1 MFSGKKVLVVTT
13 TDNMIWQFLLPHI
26 KYLEDCGNT
35 VECACNET
43 GFWFKEMEN
52 NGINIKLHKVEFPR
66 NPLSTKLLKSR
77 KQLFSLVKENKY
89 DLIICHQPVGGVMG
103 RMAGHKFNIPVIY
116 VAHGFHFYKG
126 CPKKNLLYKCIEKHY
141 SKYTDALVTM
151 NEEDYQSALKF
162 KAKKV
167 YKINGIGVDL
177 EKYRRDESF
186 DCDTL
191 RKEFGISENDFVI
204 ISVAELIKRKNAI
217 TLIKAV
223 ERLKNSNIILLLC
236 GRGVLQEEL
245 QQYVDEHKLSDR
257 VKFLGY
263 RKDVLHCIQISNCL
277 ALASFHEGLPRC
289 IMEAMVQGKPLV
301 CSNIRGSKDLVGSDG
316 GILVEPL
323 DVDGFVDAFK
333 KLSTDQNLC
342 DIYGK
347 RNKAVIN
354 EYSQN
359 KVLEQMKRVYEEIE
373 I

>member
-1 MFSGKKVLVVTT
+1 MFTGKKVLVVTT

-52 NGINIKLHKVEFPR
+52 NGIKLHKVEFPR

-77 KQLFSLVKENKY
+77 KQLFNLVKENKY

-177 EKYRRDESF
+177 EKYKRVPVSNDLS
-186 DCDTL
+186 
-191 RKEFGISENDFVI
+191 KELGVTQDNFVVLSVGELNENKNHEVVIRAIAKLNDSGIKYLICGQGNRMEEYLKLVKELGIENQV
-204 ISVAELIKRKNAI
+204 S
-217 TLIKAV
+217 
-223 ERLKNSNIILLLC
+223 LL
-236 GRGVLQEEL
+236 G
-245 QQYVDEHKLSDR
+245 
-257 VKFLGY
+257 F
-263 RKDVLHCIQISNCL
+263 RKDIPEIMSLSNL
-277 ALASFHEGLPRC
+277 YIMPSFREGLPKSM
-289 IMEAMVQGKPLV
+289 MEAMCAGLPVV
-301 CSNIRGSKDLVGSDG
+301 ASNIRGCKDLIDVQQG
-316 GILVEPL
+316 GILCQPSNIDE
-323 DVDGFVDAFK
+323 FANAIK
-333 KLSTDQNLC
+333 QIKENKTKQETMAEYNLQKVKQFS
-342 DIYGK
+342 IT
-347 RNKAVIN
+347 
-354 EYSQN
+354 S
-359 KVLEQMKRVYEEIE
+359 VLEQMKRIYEEIE

>member
-1 MFSGKKVLVVTT
+1 MFSQKSVLVIATSDDFVSR
-13 TDNMIWQFLLPHI
+13 FLLPHI

-43 GFWFKEMEN
+43 GFWFKEMED
-52 NGINIKLHKVEFPR
+52 NGIKLHKVEFPR

-151 NEEDYQSALKF
+151 NEEDYQSAQNF

-177 EKYRRDESF
+177 EKYKRVPVSNDLS
-186 DCDTL
+186 
-191 RKEFGISENDFVI
+191 KELGVTQDNFVVLSVGELNENKNHEVVIRAIAKLNDSGIKYLICGQGNRMEEYLKLVKELGIENQV
-204 ISVAELIKRKNAI
+204 S
-217 TLIKAV
+217 
-223 ERLKNSNIILLLC
+223 LL
-236 GRGVLQEEL
+236 G
-245 QQYVDEHKLSDR
+245 
-257 VKFLGY
+257 F
-263 RKDVLHCIQISNCL
+263 RKDIPEIMSLSNL
-277 ALASFHEGLPRC
+277 YIMPSFREGLPKS
-289 IMEAMVQGKPLV
+289 IMEAMCAGLPVV
-301 CSNIRGSKDLVGSDG
+301 ASNIRGCKDLIDVQQG
-316 GILVEPL
+316 GILCQPSNIDE
-323 DVDGFVDAFK
+323 FANAIK
-333 KLSTDQNLC
+333 QIKENKTKQETMAEYNLQKVKQFS
-342 DIYGK
+342 IT
-347 RNKAVIN
+347 
-354 EYSQN
+354 S
-359 KVLEQMKRVYEEIE
+359 VLEQMKRIYEEIE